1 MRERRRYGGRG
12 IIRAAYSGGQGE
24 RVRDLSKRGNLV
36 AGIAIGLL
44 IAGLIWISGNLW
56 YVPGEGYCPGSM
68 SECYAEE
75 FAR

>member
-1 MRERRRYGGRG
+1 MRE
-12 IIRAAYSGGQGE
+12 
-24 RVRDLSKRGNLV
+24 LSKRGNLV

-44 IAGLIWISGNLW
+44 IAGLIWISGHLW
-56 YVPGEGYCPGSM
+56 WTGTGYCPGSM